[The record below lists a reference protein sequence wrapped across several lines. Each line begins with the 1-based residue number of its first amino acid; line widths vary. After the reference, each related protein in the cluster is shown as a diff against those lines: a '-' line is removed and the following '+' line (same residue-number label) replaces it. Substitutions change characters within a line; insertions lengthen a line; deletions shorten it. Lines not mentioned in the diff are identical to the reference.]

1 MTNLEKYPPALSC
14 SGSDG
19 HPLALV
25 DPHRVVRRNCVLV
38 KLALRARMIVCM
50 LFVVPSRRLFKI
62 HQLIEHNPASQ
73 IDLDYKPVSVLVAG
87 LPFLFLI
94 TSSAAFLILA
104 VRAQILP
111 RLALQQGFSYI
122 FLLLVALV
130 ETKRKKEKVN
140 TITNYFIKPFV
151 LYPCH
156 CHHRSCGN
164 FFCSPSSSPS
174 QKCELSF
181 FFQV

>member
-1 MTNLEKYPPALSC
+1 MTRGVVVPAFSC
-14 SGSDG
+14 GGRDG

-38 KLALRARMIVCM
+38 KLALRAGMIQCL
-50 LFVVPSRRLFKI
+50 LFVVPSRHLFKI

-104 VRAQILP
+104 V
-111 RLALQQGFSYI
+111 
-122 FLLLVALV
+122 
-130 ETKRKKEKVN
+130 
-140 TITNYFIKPFV
+140 
-151 LYPCH
+151 
-156 CHHRSCGN
+156 
-164 FFCSPSSSPS
+164 
-174 QKCELSF
+174 
-181 FFQV
+181 